1 MKQWNHKIPQWI
13 ASAALCCALLFAAC
27 GPALAADASQWNT
40 ITRAQFIRLIVNT
53 LEAEIPEADTSV
65 PGETWYAP
73 YVKAG
78 YAMGL
83 FANSTED
90 MSFTPTGGFF
100 MGVQGYADMEK
111 PISRYDAA
119 AIIAHAVPANPA
131 ETAFTDQAEIE
142 KQSALLQEELKTAA
156 KYLPPL
162 KDGAFHGGD
171 NLTPEAASSCSWKLL
186 EGGAALAAAPTQEI
200 PSAAETLRQDGR
212 IIHAGGTIAGPSGI
226 FRTYTNSAE
235 ALVNAYR
242 AGNRVMEFDFLQT
255 SDGRLACLHD
265 WLPSFSPSIR
275 KGVPMSLQAWLQ
287 AKVYGELTP
296 LCLES
301 LAAFM
306 REHPDL
312 YVVTDVKDGNAAA
325 AAIIAKTCPDL
336 IDRFIIQIYKDSE
349 YAQIRKLGF
358 QNIIY
363 TLYNLS
369 SSAKR
374 DTRRLT
380 EFAAAHPLL
389 GYTYPEELRWVE
401 GYTEKMKK
409 TGVML
414 FVHTVNA
421 REVMDACY
429 SEGFT
434 AIYSDHV
441 QRPY

>member
-1 MKQWNHKIPQWI
+1 MNHWI
-13 ASAALCCALLFAAC
+13 KKASRLLGAAALCSALLAICC
-27 GPALAADASQWNT
+27 GTALAADIPQGNT
-40 ITRAQFIRLIVNT
+40 ISRAGFIRLIVNT
-53 LEAEIPEADTSV
+53 LGADIPEPEAGV
-65 PGETWYAP
+65 PEETWYAP
-73 YVKAG
+73 YVKVG

-90 MSFTPTGGFF
+90 MSFTPTDGFF
-100 MGVQGYADMEK
+100 MAQGYADMEQ

-119 AIIAHAVPANPA
+119 AILAHAVPANPGSGG
-131 ETAFTDQAEIE
+131 FTDQAEIE
-142 KQSALLQEELKTAA
+142 KQPPLLQEELKTAA
-156 KYLPPL
+156 KFLPPL
-162 KDGAFHGGD
+162 KDGGFHGGSS
-171 NLTPEAASSCSWKLL
+171 LTPEAASSCAWKLL
-186 EGGAALAAAPTQEI
+186 EGAPPRPAAPAQPPLT
-200 PSAAETLRQDGR
+200 AAEALRQNGR
-212 IIHAGGTIAGPSGI
+212 IIHAGGTVAGPSGT

-255 SDGRLACLHD
+255 SDGHLACIHD
-265 WLPSFSPSIR
+265 WASSFSPSIR
-275 KGVPMSLQAWLQ
+275 DGVPLSLEAWLQ

-301 LAAFM
+301 LADFM

-312 YVVTDVKDGNAAA
+312 YIVTDVKSGNVEA
-325 AAIIAKTCPDL
+325 AAILADACPDL
-336 IDRFIIQIYKDSE
+336 LDRFIIQIYKDSE
-349 YAQIRKLGF
+349 YEAVTGLGF

-369 SSAKR
+369 GAEKR
-374 DTRRLT
+374 DTQHLL

-389 GYTYPEELRWVE
+389 GFTYPEELRWVA
-401 GYTEKMKK
+401 GYTESMKK
-409 TGVML
+409 AGVML

-421 REVMDACY
+421 KDVMDACY